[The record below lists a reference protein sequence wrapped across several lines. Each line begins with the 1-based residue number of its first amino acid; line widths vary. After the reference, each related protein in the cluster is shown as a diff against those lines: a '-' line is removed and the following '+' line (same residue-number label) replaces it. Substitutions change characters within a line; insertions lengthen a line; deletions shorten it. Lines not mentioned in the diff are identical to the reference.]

1 MVYFPFVVFYQYSL
15 KYMGSVSL
23 KVDLCFSTDMKD
35 IVWIILKVDDSN
47 NCLLLLWNVLQ
58 RMFLTYVLI
67 YLPFVK
73 ISFWQSIHVLFRAVG
88 KGESN

>member
-1 MVYFPFVVFYQYSL
+1 MVYCPFLVFYQYSL

-23 KVDLCFSTDMKD
+23 KVDLCFSTDVKD

-58 RMFLTYVLI
+58 RMFL
-67 YLPFVK
+67 K
-73 ISFWQSIHVLFRAVG
+73 
-88 KGESN
+88 